1 MENEKLF
8 DFSYYIR
15 IFKSIK
21 DWWNWNITFFKMKRG
36 EWKLEDSMKLA
47 DIYTKRW
54 NKKYYVIPDPKGN
67 PIVLNSLE
75 FEYYKRKGIFN
86 KHLHA
91 FDLQKDC
98 YYQTYPK

>member
-36 EWKLEDSMKLA
+36 EWKLEDSIKLA

-75 FEYYKRKGIFN
+75 FGYYKRKGIFN
-86 KHLHA
+86 KNLHA